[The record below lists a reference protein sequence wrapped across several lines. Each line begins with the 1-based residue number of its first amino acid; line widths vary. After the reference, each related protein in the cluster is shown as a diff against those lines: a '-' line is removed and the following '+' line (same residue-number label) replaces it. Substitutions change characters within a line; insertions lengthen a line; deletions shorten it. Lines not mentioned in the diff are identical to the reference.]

1 MKYLTK
7 YLTLFCIICTNA
19 VFGYT
24 YPICVKPSLAPYGN
38 FASYWRGSSDFV
50 GVSRD
55 LNLATLAINFNRATG
70 DDLSPAELLWVLLNP
85 YHPTKGWGK
94 YHIQRKLYR
103 GQVTPYAL
111 HADGALRTLLP
122 RGNYTGEEFLVITR
136 NGVEI
141 PIFSVTRGN
150 VILAKQQSKLVEQN
164 PTSTVGGTSAGSNTA
179 ANASNGNQTQNV
191 VVKNYIMGGTATK
204 ENGKV
209 KASPAAK
216 IAAATGVINTGL
228 NAADLI
234 LQIIRGKRSQKTV
247 YIPKKE
253 EVYQPDNRVDTPNI
267 TVVRPTNDWN

>member
-1 MKYLTK
+1 MKYLT
-7 YLTLFCIICTNA
+7 LLCIICTTNA
-19 VFGYT
+19 VFGT
-24 YPICVKPSLAPYGN
+24 YPICVKPSLAPDEN

-70 DDLSPAELLWVLLNP
+70 DDLSPAEVLWVLLNP

-94 YHIQRKLYR
+94 YHLQRKMYR
-103 GQVTPYAL
+103 GEVTPYAL

-136 NGVEI
+136 KGVEI

-150 VILAKQQSKLVEQN
+150 VILAKQQSKLVEQVQPK
-164 PTSTVGGTSAGSNTA
+164 PTSTVGGTSAGAGSNTA

-191 VVKNYIMGGTATK
+191 VLYNYIMGGTTK
-204 ENGKV
+204 ANGKV

-216 IAAATGVINTGL
+216 IAAATGVINAGL

-234 LQIIRGKRSQKTV
+234 LQIIRGKRSSKMV
-247 YIPKKE
+247 YIPQE
-253 EVYQPDNRVDTPNI
+253 EKVYQPDNRVDTPNT